1 MATINVRTSTGQ
13 RCSVEV
19 ADLRSSVL
27 SLKQQ
32 VRGVACQETPGLR
45 RATPVHALAQLA
57 LGPLRDTCIGK
68 TLRLI
73 FMGKVLDDAASL
85 ESAGVSDAAVMH
97 AVASTPPPGTLPIL
111 DAHGRLAAPQPATAA
126 FASGA
131 APGTEAQQG
140 DVEEGRPAL
149 ADSGFGRLRALGM
162 TDEGIGVLRAN
173 YYGGVQEVA
182 QSLPRQEGESDEAH
196 LARAETEWMRR
207 QGPLSEFAANLRP
220 LLAQAAGVGADG
232 QGGNE
237 DILRRLAGRRGGG
250 DDEGGDG
257 EGRRVG
263 TVSDFLCGFVV
274 GYFAGFLALCC
285 IFSNSVSQR
294 AANGIRLGFI
304 ANLLSQLLLPD
315 ITSPKQSEPGVAA
328 PGFGYPTLR
337 GGSGSELVIDGT

>member
-182 QSLPRQEGESDEAH
+182 QSLPRQEGESDEA
-196 LARAETEWMRR
+196 
-207 QGPLSEFAANLRP
+207 
-220 LLAQAAGVGADG
+220 AGVGADG